1 MTDNISKWPCS
12 VCKKQLV
19 ITQQR
24 AQNDAA
30 DERIFVFFI
39 QAANL
44 SIKYNENA
52 ALLKPEM
59 LNIMKTT

>member
-1 MTDNISKWPCS
+1 MS
-12 VCKKQLV
+12 VKKQLV